1 VAEFL
6 LPSAVNQGG
15 AYPQGVWG
23 CLLYPLRDTSFTPLG
38 MLPNTLGRHR
48 NTPIGGIGTRE
59 ELYLHQMNALIGKK
73 GGFSR

>member
-6 LPSAVNQGG
+6 PPLSSKSGG
-15 AYPQGVWG
+15 AHIPKGFG
-23 CLLYPLRDTSFTPLG
+23 DASFTPLG

-48 NTPIGGIGTRE
+48 NTPITDIGTRE

>member
-1 VAEFL
+1 MARFL
-6 LPSAVNQGG
+6 IPSAVNQGG
-15 AYPQGVWG
+15 ISPTRFGDA
-23 CLLYPLRDTSFTPLG
+23 SFTPLG
-38 MLPNTLGRHR
+38 MLPNTLGRYR